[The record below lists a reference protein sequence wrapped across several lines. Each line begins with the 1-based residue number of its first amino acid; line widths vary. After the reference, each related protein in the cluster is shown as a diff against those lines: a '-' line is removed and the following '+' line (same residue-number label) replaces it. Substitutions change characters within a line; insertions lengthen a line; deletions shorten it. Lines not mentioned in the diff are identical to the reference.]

1 MFMSSNQNQKT
12 IVITGC
18 SSGIGYETAITCAKN
33 NFQVFAC
40 LRFPEIANNLKKI
53 IEEENLSNLKIIT
66 MDLSDS
72 NSIYSGINDILNQTD
87 HIDILFNNAGMM
99 IMGSLEDLSESELEK
114 QLKTD
119 LIGLIHLTKKIIPI
133 MRKNNSG
140 LIINMSSIA
149 GRIGFSQSSAYCVS
163 KFGIE
168 GLSQSLRR
176 ELITKNISVCLIEA
190 GIVDTNFFKN
200 MKIAKNSEHSVYAI
214 ETSQMREMMD
224 NIPKS
229 NFTSPKFVA
238 DLVLKII
245 DEKGKKFRYVV
256 GNDAHSMIAAL
267 EDSLDDQNKMDI
279 EIQTIMKKWIQ

>member
-119 LIGLIHLTKKIIPI
+119 LIGLIHLTKKIIPV

-214 ETSQMREMMD
+214 ETSQMREMMN